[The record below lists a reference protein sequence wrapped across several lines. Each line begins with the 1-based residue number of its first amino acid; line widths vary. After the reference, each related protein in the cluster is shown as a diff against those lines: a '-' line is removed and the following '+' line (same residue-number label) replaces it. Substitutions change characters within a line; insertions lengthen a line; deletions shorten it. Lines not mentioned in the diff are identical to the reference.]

1 MFAVMSFIIDDW
13 TLDDL
18 AGLPIGFVVAVAHLA
33 VGNVSGASFNPARTL
48 GPYVTNSLLGGPN
61 FWTHT
66 AICVVG
72 PVAGTV
78 AIAYEKIVLTP
89 YQTRDKAVQGARRT
103 NLKTDPWRHGRR
115 EGR

>member
-18 AGLPIGFVVAVAHLA
+18 AGLPIGFVVGVAHLA